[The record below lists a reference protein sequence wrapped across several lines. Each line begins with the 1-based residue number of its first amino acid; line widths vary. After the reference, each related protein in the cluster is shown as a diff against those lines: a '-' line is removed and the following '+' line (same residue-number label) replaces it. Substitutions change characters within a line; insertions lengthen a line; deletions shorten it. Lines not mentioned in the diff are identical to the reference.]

1 MQQDRNNSRRPSSSI
16 QQNSARRQGKS
27 RKAYDWTQDRRPSN
41 QNRRRTQGYQ
51 EQTLDFSGGNVTFE
65 NHSSGYAD
73 NSIQFPQQTARR
85 PNNQNQ
91 SRRQGQQRSQ
101 RPRQNTTAY
110 PTNGSR
116 PRNGQRPQ
124 NVQSARR
131 PQSGGRY
138 RPTEANLRSPARR
151 EGRKKRRLTRAAVRR
166 RRAIRRLTALALLL
180 CVIGVGVYLTV
191 TMLFKINTLEVAVD
205 GEVVQEV
212 GGYSSAEILQARGVH
227 AEENIFSFDP
237 AEKAAALE
245 KQFPLLENIR
255 VERDYPGTVVVR
267 VTEAQPA
274 WAMQTSSGWLTLSGG
289 LKILEKDSAQPAG
302 LPTLYGGE
310 PVSAEPGEQLTFA
323 AEPKADS
330 TPDSAADSSA
340 SGTVE
345 EEADQRLESLN
356 TLLAALDAAG
366 MSADVTR
373 IEFADVDEMAFLYQ
387 DRISVWLGTLNELE
401 YKLKLAKHVLLNE
414 DGKGCAATD
423 TGKLD
428 FTHISMSSTRKF
440 TFAQGEPELPSGYI
454 VPEPVEETPAEE
466 GVTGE
471 TADGTAD
478 APTQIILGKGFEVAA
493 DAEHF
498 AFSIDGKHIAIDGGN
513 NPISGDN
520 YNISRTASDKSL
532 FELTNGAS
540 LKLTHLDIYGNADA
554 HLAEVACIFVRASCK
569 LTLGNGFELYSGN
582 GNESGR
588 QVHRRCGPDPRVL

>member
-212 GGYSSAEILQARGVH
+212 GGYSSAEILQALGVH

-255 VERDYPGTVVVR
+255 VERDYPNTVVVR
-267 VTEAQPA
+267 TNAATAVY
-274 WAMQTSSGWLTLSGG
+274 AMQTSSGWLSLSAG
-289 LKILEKDSAQPAG
+289 LKILDKDSAQPD
-302 LPTLYGGE
+302 LIILCGGE
-310 PVSAEPGEQLTFA
+310 PVSTTPGTQLEFETGPSGPSSGSA
-323 AEPKADS
+323 AS
-330 TPDSAADSSA
+330 DSAASS
-340 SGTVE
+340 
-345 EEADQRLESLN
+345 EAGPPTDKRIESLN
-356 TLLAALDAAG
+356 TLLTALDSSELG
-366 MSADVTR
+366 ADVTR
-373 IEFADVDEMAFLYQ
+373 IEFEDPEQMAFLYQ
-387 DRISVWLGTLNELE
+387 GRISVLLGTLNELD
-401 YKLKLAKHVLLNE
+401 YKLRLAKYVLLNE
-414 DGKGCAATD
+414 DGKGCSPTD
-423 TGKLD
+423 TGMLD
-428 FTHISMSSTRKF
+428 LSHLSASSSRKF
-440 TFAQGEPELPSGYI
+440 RFAQGEPTLPSGWTA
-454 VPEPVEETPAEE
+454 PEEPAAPAEAEAESQPEEVSGTEPDTE
-466 GVTGE
+466 GAE
-471 TADGTAD
+471 AAPAEDPTA
-478 APTQIILGKGFEVAA
+478 AA
-493 DAEHF
+493 AE
-498 AFSIDGKHIAIDGGN
+498 
-513 NPISGDN
+513 
-520 YNISRTASDKSL
+520 
-532 FELTNGAS
+532 
-540 LKLTHLDIYGNADA
+540 
-554 HLAEVACIFVRASCK
+554 
-569 LTLGNGFELYSGN
+569 
-582 GNESGR
+582 
-588 QVHRRCGPDPRVL
+588 QQ

>member
-16 QQNSARRQGKS
+16 QQNSARRQGKP

-131 PQSGGRY
+131 TQSGGRY

-212 GGYSSAEILQARGVH
+212 GGYSSAEILQALGVH

-237 AEKAAALE
+237 TEKAAALE

-255 VERDYPGTVVVR
+255 VERDYPNTVVVR
-267 VTEAQPA
+267 TNAAAAVY
-274 WAMQTSSGWLTLSGG
+274 AMQTSSGWLSLSAG
-289 LKILEKDSAQPAG
+289 LKILDQDSAQPD
-302 LPTLYGGE
+302 LIILCGGE
-310 PVSAEPGEQLTFA
+310 PVSTTPGTQLEFETGPSGASSGGA
-323 AEPKADS
+323 AS
-330 TPDSAADSSA
+330 DSAASS
-340 SGTVE
+340 
-345 EEADQRLESLN
+345 EAGPPTDKRLESLN
-356 TLLAALDAAG
+356 TLLTALDSSELG
-366 MSADVTR
+366 ADVTR
-373 IEFADVDEMAFLYQ
+373 IEFEDPEQMAFLYQ
-387 DRISVWLGTLNELE
+387 GRISVLLGTLNELD
-401 YKLKLAKHVLLNE
+401 YKLRLAKYVLLNE
-414 DGKGCAATD
+414 DGKGCSPTD
-423 TGKLD
+423 TGMLD
-428 FTHISMSSTRKF
+428 LSHLSASSSRKF
-440 TFAQGEPELPSGYI
+440 RFAQGEPTLPSGWTA
-454 VPEPVEETPAEE
+454 PEEPAAPAEAEAESQPEEASGTEPDTE
-466 GVTGE
+466 GAE
-471 TADGTAD
+471 AAPAEDPTA
-478 APTQIILGKGFEVAA
+478 AA
-493 DAEHF
+493 AE
-498 AFSIDGKHIAIDGGN
+498 
-513 NPISGDN
+513 
-520 YNISRTASDKSL
+520 
-532 FELTNGAS
+532 
-540 LKLTHLDIYGNADA
+540 
-554 HLAEVACIFVRASCK
+554 
-569 LTLGNGFELYSGN
+569 
-582 GNESGR
+582 
-588 QVHRRCGPDPRVL
+588 QQ

>member
-16 QQNSARRQGKS
+16 QQNSARRKEKP

-65 NHSSGYAD
+65 NRSSGYAD

-212 GGYSSAEILQARGVH
+212 GGYSSAEILQALGVH

-255 VERDYPGTVVVR
+255 VERDYPNTVVVR
-267 VTEAQPA
+267 TNAATAVY
-274 WAMQTSSGWLTLSGG
+274 AMQTSGGWLSLSAG
-289 LKILEKDSAQPAG
+289 LKILDKDSAQPD
-302 LPTLYGGE
+302 LIILCGGE
-310 PVSAEPGEQLTFA
+310 PVSTTPGTQLEFETGPSGPSSGSA
-323 AEPKADS
+323 AS
-330 TPDSAADSSA
+330 DSAASS
-340 SGTVE
+340 
-345 EEADQRLESLN
+345 EAGPPTDKRLESLN
-356 TLLAALDAAG
+356 TLLTALDSSELG
-366 MSADVTR
+366 ADVTR
-373 IEFADVDEMAFLYQ
+373 IEFEDPEQMAFLYQ
-387 DRISVWLGTLNELE
+387 GRISVLLGTLNELD
-401 YKLKLAKHVLLNE
+401 YKLRLAKYVLLNE
-414 DGKGCAATD
+414 DGKGCSPTD
-423 TGKLD
+423 TGMLD
-428 FTHISMSSTRKF
+428 LSHLSASSSRKF
-440 TFAQGEPELPSGYI
+440 RFAQGEPTLPSGWTA
-454 VPEPVEETPAEE
+454 PEEPAAPAEAEAENQPEEVSGTEPDTE
-466 GVTGE
+466 GAE
-471 TADGTAD
+471 AAPAEDPTA
-478 APTQIILGKGFEVAA
+478 AA
-493 DAEHF
+493 AE
-498 AFSIDGKHIAIDGGN
+498 
-513 NPISGDN
+513 
-520 YNISRTASDKSL
+520 
-532 FELTNGAS
+532 
-540 LKLTHLDIYGNADA
+540 
-554 HLAEVACIFVRASCK
+554 
-569 LTLGNGFELYSGN
+569 
-582 GNESGR
+582 
-588 QVHRRCGPDPRVL
+588 QQ

>member
-1 MQQDRNNSRRPSSSI
+1 MQQDRNNSRRPSNSI
-16 QQNSARRQGKS
+16 QQNSARRQGKP

-212 GGYSSAEILQARGVH
+212 GGYSSAEILQALGVH

-255 VERDYPGTVVVR
+255 VERDYPNTVVVR
-267 VTEAQPA
+267 TNAATAVY
-274 WAMQTSSGWLTLSGG
+274 AMQTSSGWLSLSAG
-289 LKILEKDSAQPAG
+289 LKILDKDSAPPD
-302 LPTLYGGE
+302 LIILCGGE
-310 PVSAEPGEQLTFA
+310 PVSTTPGTQLEFETGPSGASSGSA
-323 AEPKADS
+323 AS
-330 TPDSAADSSA
+330 DSAASS
-340 SGTVE
+340 
-345 EEADQRLESLN
+345 EAGPPTDKRLESLN
-356 TLLAALDAAG
+356 TLLTALDSSELG
-366 MSADVTR
+366 ADVTR
-373 IEFADVDEMAFLYQ
+373 IEFEDPEQMAFLYQ
-387 DRISVWLGTLNELE
+387 GRISVLLGTLNELD
-401 YKLKLAKHVLLNE
+401 YKLRLAKYVLLNE
-414 DGKGCAATD
+414 DGKGCSPTD
-423 TGKLD
+423 TGMLD
-428 FTHISMSSTRKF
+428 LSHLSASSSRKF
-440 TFAQGEPELPSGYI
+440 RFAQGEPTLPSGWTA
-454 VPEPVEETPAEE
+454 PEEPAAPAEAEAESQPEEASGTEPNTE
-466 GVTGE
+466 GAE
-471 TADGTAD
+471 AAPAEDPTA
-478 APTQIILGKGFEVAA
+478 AA
-493 DAEHF
+493 AE
-498 AFSIDGKHIAIDGGN
+498 
-513 NPISGDN
+513 
-520 YNISRTASDKSL
+520 
-532 FELTNGAS
+532 
-540 LKLTHLDIYGNADA
+540 
-554 HLAEVACIFVRASCK
+554 
-569 LTLGNGFELYSGN
+569 
-582 GNESGR
+582 
-588 QVHRRCGPDPRVL
+588 QQ

>member
-1 MQQDRNNSRRPSSSI
+1 MQQDRNKSRRPSSSI
-16 QQNSARRQGKS
+16 QQNSSRRQGKP

-85 PNNQNQ
+85 PDNQNQ

-212 GGYSSAEILQARGVH
+212 GGYSSAEILQALGVH

-255 VERDYPGTVVVR
+255 VERDYPNTVVVR
-267 VTEAQPA
+267 TNAAAAVY
-274 WAMQTSSGWLTLSGG
+274 AMQTSGGWLSLSAG
-289 LKILEKDSAQPAG
+289 LKILDKDSAQPD
-302 LPTLYGGE
+302 LIILCGGE
-310 PVSAEPGEQLTFA
+310 PVSTTPGTQLEFETGPSGPSSGSA
-323 AEPKADS
+323 AS
-330 TPDSAADSSA
+330 DSAASS
-340 SGTVE
+340 
-345 EEADQRLESLN
+345 EAGPPTDKRLESLN
-356 TLLAALDAAG
+356 TLLTALDSSELG
-366 MSADVTR
+366 ADVTR
-373 IEFADVDEMAFLYQ
+373 IEFEDPEQMAFLYQ
-387 DRISVWLGTLNELE
+387 GRISVLLGTLNELD
-401 YKLKLAKHVLLNE
+401 YKLRLAKYVLLNE
-414 DGKGCAATD
+414 DGKGCSPTD
-423 TGKLD
+423 TGMLD
-428 FTHISMSSTRKF
+428 LSHLSASSSRKF
-440 TFAQGEPELPSGYI
+440 RFAQGEPTLPSGWTA
-454 VPEPVEETPAEE
+454 PEEPAAPAEAE
-466 GVTGE
+466 TGSQPE
-471 TADGTAD
+471 
-478 APTQIILGKGFEVAA
+478 E
-493 DAEHF
+493 
-498 AFSIDGKHIAIDGGN
+498 
-513 NPISGDN
+513 
-520 YNISRTASDKSL
+520 ASDT
-532 FELTNGAS
+532 EPDTEGAE
-540 LKLTHLDIYGNADA
+540 AA
-554 HLAEVACIFVRASCK
+554 PAE
-569 LTLGNGFELYSGN
+569 
-582 GNESGR
+582 
-588 QVHRRCGPDPRVL
+588 DPTAAAAEQQ

>member
-1 MQQDRNNSRRPSSSI
+1 MQQDRNKSRRPSSSI
-16 QQNSARRQGKS
+16 QQNSAQRKGKP

-124 NVQSARR
+124 NAQSARR

-151 EGRKKRRLTRAAVRR
+151 ESRKKRRLTRAAVRR

-212 GGYSSAEILQARGVH
+212 GGYSSAEILQALGVH

-255 VERDYPGTVVVR
+255 VERDYPNTVVVR
-267 VTEAQPA
+267 TNAATAVY
-274 WAMQTSSGWLTLSGG
+274 AMQTSGGWLSLSAG
-289 LKILEKDSAQPAG
+289 LKILDKDSAQPD
-302 LPTLYGGE
+302 LIILCGGE
-310 PVSAEPGEQLTFA
+310 PVSTTPGTQLEFETGPSGPSSGSA
-323 AEPKADS
+323 AS
-330 TPDSAADSSA
+330 DSAASS
-340 SGTVE
+340 
-345 EEADQRLESLN
+345 EAGPPTDKRLESLN
-356 TLLAALDAAG
+356 TLLTALDSSELG
-366 MSADVTR
+366 ADVTR
-373 IEFADVDEMAFLYQ
+373 IEFEDPEQMAFLYQ
-387 DRISVWLGTLNELE
+387 GRISVLLGTLNELD
-401 YKLKLAKHVLLNE
+401 YKLRLAKYVLINE
-414 DGKGCAATD
+414 DGKGCSPTD
-423 TGKLD
+423 TGMLD
-428 FTHISMSSTRKF
+428 LSHLSASSSRKF
-440 TFAQGEPELPSGYI
+440 RFAQGEPTLPSGWTA
-454 VPEPVEETPAEE
+454 PEEPAAPAEAEAESQLEEASGTEPDTE
-466 GVTGE
+466 GAE
-471 TADGTAD
+471 AAPAEDPTA
-478 APTQIILGKGFEVAA
+478 AA
-493 DAEHF
+493 AE
-498 AFSIDGKHIAIDGGN
+498 
-513 NPISGDN
+513 
-520 YNISRTASDKSL
+520 
-532 FELTNGAS
+532 
-540 LKLTHLDIYGNADA
+540 
-554 HLAEVACIFVRASCK
+554 
-569 LTLGNGFELYSGN
+569 
-582 GNESGR
+582 
-588 QVHRRCGPDPRVL
+588 QQ

>member
-1 MQQDRNNSRRPSSSI
+1 MQQDRNNSRRTG
-16 QQNSARRQGKS
+16 QQNSARRQGKP

-85 PNNQNQ
+85 SNNQ

-212 GGYSSAEILQARGVH
+212 GGYSSAEILQALGVH

-255 VERDYPGTVVVR
+255 VERDYPNTVVVR
-267 VTEAQPA
+267 TNAATAVY
-274 WAMQTSSGWLTLSGG
+274 AMQTSSGWLSLSAG
-289 LKILEKDSAQPAG
+289 LKILDKDSAQPD
-302 LPTLYGGE
+302 LIILCGGE
-310 PVSAEPGEQLTFA
+310 PVSTTPGTQLEFETEPSGPSSGSA
-323 AEPKADS
+323 ASDS
-330 TPDSAADSSA
+330 TASS
-340 SGTVE
+340 
-345 EEADQRLESLN
+345 EAGPPTDKRIESLN
-356 TLLAALDAAG
+356 TLLTALDSSELG
-366 MSADVTR
+366 ADVTR
-373 IEFADVDEMAFLYQ
+373 IEFEDPEQMAFLYQ
-387 DRISVWLGTLNELE
+387 GRISVLLGTLNELD
-401 YKLKLAKHVLLNE
+401 YKLRLAKYVLLNE
-414 DGKGCAATD
+414 DGKGCSPTD
-423 TGKLD
+423 TGMLD
-428 FTHISMSSTRKF
+428 LSHLSASSSRKF
-440 TFAQGEPELPSGYI
+440 RFAQGEPTLPSGWTA
-454 VPEPVEETPAEE
+454 PEEPAAPAEAEAESQPEEVSGTEPDTE
-466 GVTGE
+466 GAE
-471 TADGTAD
+471 AAPAEDPTA
-478 APTQIILGKGFEVAA
+478 AA
-493 DAEHF
+493 AE
-498 AFSIDGKHIAIDGGN
+498 
-513 NPISGDN
+513 
-520 YNISRTASDKSL
+520 
-532 FELTNGAS
+532 
-540 LKLTHLDIYGNADA
+540 
-554 HLAEVACIFVRASCK
+554 
-569 LTLGNGFELYSGN
+569 
-582 GNESGR
+582 
-588 QVHRRCGPDPRVL
+588 QQ

>member
-1 MQQDRNNSRRPSSSI
+1 MQQDRNKSRRPSSSI
-16 QQNSARRQGKS
+16 RQNSARRQGKP

-41 QNRRRTQGYQ
+41 QDRRRTQGYQ

-212 GGYSSAEILQARGVH
+212 GGYSSAEILQALGVH

-255 VERDYPGTVVVR
+255 VERDYPNTVVVR
-267 VTEAQPA
+267 TNAATAVY
-274 WAMQTSSGWLTLSGG
+274 AMQTSGGWLSLSAG
-289 LKILEKDSAQPAG
+289 LKILDQDSAQPD
-302 LPTLYGGE
+302 LIILCGGE
-310 PVSAEPGEQLTFA
+310 PVSTTPGTQLEFETGPSGPSSGSA
-323 AEPKADS
+323 AS
-330 TPDSAADSSA
+330 DSAASS
-340 SGTVE
+340 
-345 EEADQRLESLN
+345 EAGPPTDKRLESLN
-356 TLLAALDAAG
+356 TLLTALDSSELG
-366 MSADVTR
+366 ADVTR
-373 IEFADVDEMAFLYQ
+373 IEFEDPEQMAFLYQ
-387 DRISVWLGTLNELE
+387 GRISVLLGTLNELD
-401 YKLKLAKHVLLNE
+401 YKLRLAKYVLLNE
-414 DGKGCAATD
+414 DGKGCSPTD
-423 TGKLD
+423 TGMLD
-428 FTHISMSSTRKF
+428 LSHLSASSSRKF
-440 TFAQGEPELPSGYI
+440 RFAQGEPTLPSGWTA
-454 VPEPVEETPAEE
+454 PEEPAAPAEAEAENQPEEAPGTEPDTE
-466 GVTGE
+466 GAE
-471 TADGTAD
+471 AAPAEDPTA
-478 APTQIILGKGFEVAA
+478 AA
-493 DAEHF
+493 AE
-498 AFSIDGKHIAIDGGN
+498 
-513 NPISGDN
+513 
-520 YNISRTASDKSL
+520 
-532 FELTNGAS
+532 
-540 LKLTHLDIYGNADA
+540 
-554 HLAEVACIFVRASCK
+554 
-569 LTLGNGFELYSGN
+569 
-582 GNESGR
+582 
-588 QVHRRCGPDPRVL
+588 QQ

>member
-1 MQQDRNNSRRPSSSI
+1 MQQDRNKSRRPSSSI
-16 QQNSARRQGKS
+16 QQNSTRRQGKP

-85 PNNQNQ
+85 PNNQSQ

-212 GGYSSAEILQARGVH
+212 GGYSSAEILQALGVH

-255 VERDYPGTVVVR
+255 VERDYPNTVVVR
-267 VTEAQPA
+267 TNAATAVY
-274 WAMQTSSGWLTLSGG
+274 AMQTSGGWLSLSAG
-289 LKILEKDSAQPAG
+289 LKILDQDSAQPD
-302 LPTLYGGE
+302 LIILCGGE
-310 PVSAEPGEQLTFA
+310 PVSTTPGTQLEFETGPSGTSSGSA
-323 AEPKADS
+323 AS
-330 TPDSAADSSA
+330 DSAA
-340 SGTVE
+340 SG
-345 EEADQRLESLN
+345 EAGPPTDKRLESLN
-356 TLLAALDAAG
+356 TLLTALDSSELG
-366 MSADVTR
+366 ADVTR
-373 IEFADVDEMAFLYQ
+373 IEFEDPEQMAFLYQ
-387 DRISVWLGTLNELE
+387 GRISVLLGTLNELD
-401 YKLKLAKHVLLNE
+401 YKLRLAKYVLLNE
-414 DGKGCAATD
+414 DGKGCSPTD
-423 TGKLD
+423 TGMLD
-428 FTHISMSSTRKF
+428 LSHLSASSSRKF
-440 TFAQGEPELPSGYI
+440 RFAQGEPTLPSGWTA
-454 VPEPVEETPAEE
+454 PEEPAAPAEAEAESQPEEAPGTELDTE
-466 GVTGE
+466 GAE
-471 TADGTAD
+471 AAPAEDPTA
-478 APTQIILGKGFEVAA
+478 AA
-493 DAEHF
+493 AE
-498 AFSIDGKHIAIDGGN
+498 
-513 NPISGDN
+513 
-520 YNISRTASDKSL
+520 
-532 FELTNGAS
+532 
-540 LKLTHLDIYGNADA
+540 
-554 HLAEVACIFVRASCK
+554 
-569 LTLGNGFELYSGN
+569 
-582 GNESGR
+582 
-588 QVHRRCGPDPRVL
+588 QQ

>member
-1 MQQDRNNSRRPSSSI
+1 MQQDRNKSRRPSSSI
-16 QQNSARRQGKS
+16 QQNSARRQGKP

-124 NVQSARR
+124 
-131 PQSGGRY
+131 SGGRY

-212 GGYSSAEILQARGVH
+212 GGYSSAEILQALGVH

-255 VERDYPGTVVVR
+255 VERDYPNTVVVR
-267 VTEAQPA
+267 TNAATAVY
-274 WAMQTSSGWLTLSGG
+274 AMQTSGGWLSLSAG
-289 LKILEKDSAQPAG
+289 LKILDKDSAQPD
-302 LPTLYGGE
+302 LIILCGGE
-310 PVSAEPGEQLTFA
+310 PVSTTPGTQLEFETGPSGASSGSA
-323 AEPKADS
+323 AS
-330 TPDSAADSSA
+330 DSAASS
-340 SGTVE
+340 
-345 EEADQRLESLN
+345 EAGPPTDKRLESLN
-356 TLLAALDAAG
+356 TLLTALDSSELG
-366 MSADVTR
+366 ADVTR
-373 IEFADVDEMAFLYQ
+373 IEFEDPEQMAFLYQ
-387 DRISVWLGTLNELE
+387 GRISVLLGTLNELD
-401 YKLKLAKHVLLNE
+401 YKLRLAKYVLLNE
-414 DGKGCAATD
+414 DGKGCSPTD
-423 TGKLD
+423 TGMLD
-428 FTHISMSSTRKF
+428 LSHLSASSSRKF
-440 TFAQGEPELPSGYI
+440 RFAQGEPTLPSGWTA
-454 VPEPVEETPAEE
+454 PEEPAAPAEAEAENQPEEVSGTEPDTE
-466 GVTGE
+466 GAE
-471 TADGTAD
+471 AAPAEDPTA
-478 APTQIILGKGFEVAA
+478 AA
-493 DAEHF
+493 AE
-498 AFSIDGKHIAIDGGN
+498 
-513 NPISGDN
+513 
-520 YNISRTASDKSL
+520 
-532 FELTNGAS
+532 
-540 LKLTHLDIYGNADA
+540 
-554 HLAEVACIFVRASCK
+554 
-569 LTLGNGFELYSGN
+569 
-582 GNESGR
+582 
-588 QVHRRCGPDPRVL
+588 QQ

>member
-1 MQQDRNNSRRPSSSI
+1 MPQNDRNSRNRKRRRAYDQARDDRRGGQSNQHRSSAGAGSDLGYSGYAGYSSGGHPITNPNYDPDAPRPSRYTEHTVNYGSYPDNSITFPTGGRSS
-16 QQNSARRQGKS
+16 QSGAQRPRSGQNGQ
-27 RKAYDWTQDRRPSN
+27 
-41 QNRRRTQGYQ
+41 RRT
-51 EQTLDFSGGNVTFE
+51 SGGNQR
-65 NHSSGYAD
+65 N
-73 NSIQFPQQTARR
+73 RR
-85 PNNQNQ
+85 PASGQN
-91 SRRQGQQRSQ
+91 RNAQRH
-101 RPRQNTTAY
+101 
-110 PTNGSR
+110 
-116 PRNGQRPQ
+116 NGQRMRPVQGQ
-124 NVQSARR
+124 NARR
-131 PQSGGRY
+131 DPV
-138 RPTEANLRSPARR
+138 RR
-151 EGRKKRRLTRAAVRR
+151 EGRKKRKLTRAAIRR
-166 RRAIRRLTALALLL
+166 RRLMRRLTALVMLL
-180 CVIGVGVYLTV
+180 CVIGAGVYLTV
-191 TMLFKINTLEVAVD
+191 TMLFKISSIQVQTAD
-205 GEVVQEV
+205 GVVQEA
-212 GGYSSAEILQARGVH
+212 GGYTSDQILQALDVH
-227 AEENIFSFDP
+227 LEENIFSFDP
-237 AEKAAALE
+237 GSKAAALE
-245 KQFPLLENIR
+245 KMFPMLEDIR

-267 VTEAQPA
+267 VTEARPA

-340 SGTVE
+340 SSTVE

-454 VPEPVEETPAEE
+454 LPEPVEETPAEE

-471 TADGTAD
+471 TAEGTATDGTAPAEGEAATD
-478 APTQIILGKGFEVAA
+478 AAAETPTDTAA
-493 DAEHF
+493 APAAGDA
-498 AFSIDGKHIAIDGGN
+498 N
-513 NPISGDN
+513 QPQ
-520 YNISRTASDKSL
+520 T
-532 FELTNGAS
+532 T
-540 LKLTHLDIYGNADA
+540 
-554 HLAEVACIFVRASCK
+554 
-569 LTLGNGFELYSGN
+569 
-582 GNESGR
+582 
-588 QVHRRCGPDPRVL
+588 Q

>member
-1 MQQDRNNSRRPSSSI
+1 MQQDRNNSR
-16 QQNSARRQGKS
+16 QNSARRQGKP

-212 GGYSSAEILQARGVH
+212 GGYSSAEILQALGVH

-255 VERDYPGTVVVR
+255 VERDYPNTVVVR
-267 VTEAQPA
+267 TNAATAVY
-274 WAMQTSSGWLTLSGG
+274 AMQTSSGWLSLSAG
-289 LKILEKDSAQPAG
+289 LKILDKDSAQPD
-302 LPTLYGGE
+302 LIILCGGE
-310 PVSAEPGEQLTFA
+310 PVSTTPGTQLEFETGPSGPSSGSA
-323 AEPKADS
+323 AS
-330 TPDSAADSSA
+330 DSAASS
-340 SGTVE
+340 
-345 EEADQRLESLN
+345 EAGPPTDKRLESLN
-356 TLLAALDAAG
+356 TLLTALDSSELG
-366 MSADVTR
+366 ADVTR
-373 IEFADVDEMAFLYQ
+373 IEFEDPEQMAFLYQ
-387 DRISVWLGTLNELE
+387 GRISVLLGTLNELD
-401 YKLKLAKHVLLNE
+401 YKLRLAKYVLLNE
-414 DGKGCAATD
+414 DGKGCSPTD
-423 TGKLD
+423 TGMLD
-428 FTHISMSSTRKF
+428 LSHLSASSSRKF
-440 TFAQGEPELPSGYI
+440 RFAQGEPTLPSGWTA
-454 VPEPVEETPAEE
+454 PEEPAAPAEAEAESQPEEVSGTEPDTE
-466 GVTGE
+466 GAE
-471 TADGTAD
+471 AAPAEDPTA
-478 APTQIILGKGFEVAA
+478 AA
-493 DAEHF
+493 AE
-498 AFSIDGKHIAIDGGN
+498 
-513 NPISGDN
+513 
-520 YNISRTASDKSL
+520 
-532 FELTNGAS
+532 
-540 LKLTHLDIYGNADA
+540 
-554 HLAEVACIFVRASCK
+554 
-569 LTLGNGFELYSGN
+569 
-582 GNESGR
+582 
-588 QVHRRCGPDPRVL
+588 QQ

>member
-1 MQQDRNNSRRPSSSI
+1 MQQDRNKSRRPSSSI
-16 QQNSARRQGKS
+16 QQNSARQQGQP

-191 TMLFKINTLEVAVD
+191 TMLFKINTLQVAVD

-212 GGYSSAEILQARGVH
+212 GGYSSAEILQALGVH

-255 VERDYPGTVVVR
+255 VERDYPNTVVVR
-267 VTEAQPA
+267 TNAATAVY
-274 WAMQTSSGWLTLSGG
+274 AMQTSSGWPEPFCGAEG
-289 LKILEKDSAQPAG
+289 YWMQDSAQPDPYHPLRRRAGIHDAGYTAGISETGAVRRVFGGAASDSAASSEAG
-302 LPTLYGGE
+302 LPTD
-310 PVSAEPGEQLTFA
+310 
-323 AEPKADS
+323 K
-330 TPDSAADSSA
+330 
-340 SGTVE
+340 
-345 EEADQRLESLN
+345 RLESLN
-356 TLLAALDAAG
+356 TLLTALDSSELG
-366 MSADVTR
+366 ADVTR
-373 IEFADVDEMAFLYQ
+373 IEFEDPEQMAFLYQ
-387 DRISVWLGTLNELE
+387 GRISVLLGTLNELD
-401 YKLKLAKHVLLNE
+401 YKLRLAKYVLLNE
-414 DGKGCAATD
+414 DGKGCSPTD
-423 TGKLD
+423 TGMLD
-428 FTHISMSSTRKF
+428 LSHLSASSSRKF
-440 TFAQGEPELPSGYI
+440 RFAQGEPTLPSGWTA
-454 VPEPVEETPAEE
+454 PEEPAAPAEAEAESQPEEASGTEPDTE
-466 GVTGE
+466 GAE
-471 TADGTAD
+471 AAPAEDPTA
-478 APTQIILGKGFEVAA
+478 AA
-493 DAEHF
+493 AE
-498 AFSIDGKHIAIDGGN
+498 
-513 NPISGDN
+513 
-520 YNISRTASDKSL
+520 
-532 FELTNGAS
+532 
-540 LKLTHLDIYGNADA
+540 
-554 HLAEVACIFVRASCK
+554 
-569 LTLGNGFELYSGN
+569 
-582 GNESGR
+582 
-588 QVHRRCGPDPRVL
+588 QQ

>member
-1 MQQDRNNSRRPSSSI
+1 MQQDRNKSRRPSSSI
-16 QQNSARRQGKS
+16 QQNSAQRKGKP

-41 QNRRRTQGYQ
+41 QDRRRTQGYQ

-212 GGYSSAEILQARGVH
+212 GGYSSAEILQALGVH

-255 VERDYPGTVVVR
+255 VERDYPNTVVVR
-267 VTEAQPA
+267 TNAATAVY
-274 WAMQTSSGWLTLSGG
+274 AMQTSSGWLSLSAG
-289 LKILEKDSAQPAG
+289 LKILDQDSAQPD
-302 LPTLYGGE
+302 LIILCGGE
-310 PVSAEPGEQLTFA
+310 PVSATPGTQLEFETGPSGPSSGSA
-323 AEPKADS
+323 AS
-330 TPDSAADSSA
+330 DSAASS
-340 SGTVE
+340 
-345 EEADQRLESLN
+345 EAGPPTDKRLESLN
-356 TLLAALDAAG
+356 TLLTALDSSELG
-366 MSADVTR
+366 ADVTR
-373 IEFADVDEMAFLYQ
+373 IEFEDPEQMAFLYQ
-387 DRISVWLGTLNELE
+387 GRISVLLGTLNELD
-401 YKLKLAKHVLLNE
+401 YKLRLAKYVLLNE
-414 DGKGCAATD
+414 GGKGCSPTD
-423 TGKLD
+423 TGMLD
-428 FTHISMSSTRKF
+428 LSHLSASSSRKF
-440 TFAQGEPELPSGYI
+440 RFAQGEPTLPSGWTA
-454 VPEPVEETPAEE
+454 PEEPAAPAEAEAESQPEEASGTEPDTE
-466 GVTGE
+466 GAE
-471 TADGTAD
+471 AAPAEDPTA
-478 APTQIILGKGFEVAA
+478 AA
-493 DAEHF
+493 AE
-498 AFSIDGKHIAIDGGN
+498 
-513 NPISGDN
+513 
-520 YNISRTASDKSL
+520 
-532 FELTNGAS
+532 
-540 LKLTHLDIYGNADA
+540 
-554 HLAEVACIFVRASCK
+554 
-569 LTLGNGFELYSGN
+569 
-582 GNESGR
+582 
-588 QVHRRCGPDPRVL
+588 QQ

>member
-1 MQQDRNNSRRPSSSI
+1 MQQDRNKSRRPSSSI

-124 NVQSARR
+124 S
-131 PQSGGRY
+131 SGRY

-212 GGYSSAEILQARGVH
+212 GGYSSAEILQALGVH

-255 VERDYPGTVVVR
+255 VERDYPNTVVVR
-267 VTEAQPA
+267 TNAATAVY
-274 WAMQTSSGWLTLSGG
+274 AMQTSGGWLSLSAG
-289 LKILEKDSAQPAG
+289 LKILDQDSAQPD
-302 LPTLYGGE
+302 LIILCGGE
-310 PVSAEPGEQLTFA
+310 PVSTTPGTQLEFETGPSGPSSGSA
-323 AEPKADS
+323 AS
-330 TPDSAADSSA
+330 DSAASS
-340 SGTVE
+340 
-345 EEADQRLESLN
+345 EAGPPTDKRLESLN
-356 TLLAALDAAG
+356 TLLTALDSSELG
-366 MSADVTR
+366 ADVTR
-373 IEFADVDEMAFLYQ
+373 IEFEDPEQMAFLYQ
-387 DRISVWLGTLNELE
+387 GRISVLLGTLNELD
-401 YKLKLAKHVLLNE
+401 YKLRLAKYVLLNE
-414 DGKGCAATD
+414 DGKGCSPTD
-423 TGKLD
+423 TGMLD
-428 FTHISMSSTRKF
+428 LSHLSASSSRKF
-440 TFAQGEPELPSGYI
+440 RFAQGEPTLPSGWTT
-454 VPEPVEETPAEE
+454 PEEPAAPAEAEAENQPEEAPGTEADTE
-466 GVTGE
+466 GAE
-471 TADGTAD
+471 AAPAEDPTA
-478 APTQIILGKGFEVAA
+478 AA
-493 DAEHF
+493 AE
-498 AFSIDGKHIAIDGGN
+498 
-513 NPISGDN
+513 
-520 YNISRTASDKSL
+520 
-532 FELTNGAS
+532 
-540 LKLTHLDIYGNADA
+540 
-554 HLAEVACIFVRASCK
+554 
-569 LTLGNGFELYSGN
+569 
-582 GNESGR
+582 
-588 QVHRRCGPDPRVL
+588 QQ

>member
-1 MQQDRNNSRRPSSSI
+1 MQQDRNKSRRPSSSI
-16 QQNSARRQGKS
+16 RQNSARRKEKP

-41 QNRRRTQGYQ
+41 QDRRRTQGYQ

-212 GGYSSAEILQARGVH
+212 GGYSSAEILQALGVH
-227 AEENIFSFDP
+227 AEENIFSFDS

-255 VERDYPGTVVVR
+255 VERDYPNTVVVR
-267 VTEAQPA
+267 TNAAAAVY
-274 WAMQTSSGWLTLSGG
+274 AMQTSGGWLSLSAG
-289 LKILEKDSAQPAG
+289 LKILDQDSAQPD
-302 LPTLYGGE
+302 LIILCGGE
-310 PVSAEPGEQLTFA
+310 PVSTTPGTQLEFETGPSGPSSGSA
-323 AEPKADS
+323 AS
-330 TPDSAADSSA
+330 DSAASS
-340 SGTVE
+340 
-345 EEADQRLESLN
+345 EAGPPTDKRLESLN
-356 TLLAALDAAG
+356 TLLTALDSSELG
-366 MSADVTR
+366 ADVTR
-373 IEFADVDEMAFLYQ
+373 IEFEDPEQMAFLYQ
-387 DRISVWLGTLNELE
+387 GRISVLLGTLNELD
-401 YKLKLAKHVLLNE
+401 YKLRLAKYVLLNE
-414 DGKGCAATD
+414 DGKGCSPTD
-423 TGKLD
+423 TGMLD
-428 FTHISMSSTRKF
+428 LSHLSASSSRKF
-440 TFAQGEPELPSGYI
+440 RFAQGEPTLPSGWTA
-454 VPEPVEETPAEE
+454 PEEPAAPAEAEAESQPEEASGTEPDTE
-466 GVTGE
+466 GAE
-471 TADGTAD
+471 AAPAEDLTA
-478 APTQIILGKGFEVAA
+478 AA
-493 DAEHF
+493 AE
-498 AFSIDGKHIAIDGGN
+498 
-513 NPISGDN
+513 
-520 YNISRTASDKSL
+520 
-532 FELTNGAS
+532 
-540 LKLTHLDIYGNADA
+540 
-554 HLAEVACIFVRASCK
+554 
-569 LTLGNGFELYSGN
+569 
-582 GNESGR
+582 
-588 QVHRRCGPDPRVL
+588 QQ

>member
-1 MQQDRNNSRRPSSSI
+1 MQQDRNKSRRPSSSI
-16 QQNSARRQGKS
+16 QQNSARRQGKP

-124 NVQSARR
+124 S
-131 PQSGGRY
+131 SGRY

-212 GGYSSAEILQARGVH
+212 GGYSSAEILQALGVH

-245 KQFPLLENIR
+245 KQFPLLENIQ
-255 VERDYPGTVVVR
+255 VERDYPNTVVVR
-267 VTEAQPA
+267 TNAATAVY
-274 WAMQTSSGWLTLSGG
+274 AMQTSGGWLSLSAG
-289 LKILEKDSAQPAG
+289 LKILDQDSAQPD
-302 LPTLYGGE
+302 LIILCGGE
-310 PVSAEPGEQLTFA
+310 PVSTTPGTQLEFETGPSGPSSGSA
-323 AEPKADS
+323 VSDS
-330 TPDSAADSSA
+330 TASS
-340 SGTVE
+340 
-345 EEADQRLESLN
+345 EAGPPTDKRLESLN
-356 TLLAALDAAG
+356 TLLTALDSSELG
-366 MSADVTR
+366 ADVTR
-373 IEFADVDEMAFLYQ
+373 IEFEDPEQMAFLYQ
-387 DRISVWLGTLNELE
+387 GRISVLLGTLNELD
-401 YKLKLAKHVLLNE
+401 YKLRLAKYVLLNE
-414 DGKGCAATD
+414 DGKGCSPTD
-423 TGKLD
+423 TGMLD
-428 FTHISMSSTRKF
+428 LSHLSASSSRKF
-440 TFAQGEPELPSGYI
+440 RFAQGEPTLPSGWTA
-454 VPEPVEETPAEE
+454 PEEPAAPAEAAAESQPEEASGTEPDTE
-466 GVTGE
+466 GAE
-471 TADGTAD
+471 AAPAEDPTA
-478 APTQIILGKGFEVAA
+478 AA
-493 DAEHF
+493 AE
-498 AFSIDGKHIAIDGGN
+498 
-513 NPISGDN
+513 
-520 YNISRTASDKSL
+520 
-532 FELTNGAS
+532 
-540 LKLTHLDIYGNADA
+540 
-554 HLAEVACIFVRASCK
+554 
-569 LTLGNGFELYSGN
+569 
-582 GNESGR
+582 
-588 QVHRRCGPDPRVL
+588 QQ

>member
-1 MQQDRNNSRRPSSSI
+1 MQQDRNKSRRPSSSI
-16 QQNSARRQGKS
+16 QQNSAQRKGKP
-27 RKAYDWTQDRRPSN
+27 RKAYDWTQDRHPSN

-191 TMLFKINTLEVAVD
+191 TMLFKINTLQVAVD

-212 GGYSSAEILQARGVH
+212 GGYSSAEILQALGVH

-255 VERDYPGTVVVR
+255 VERDYPNTVVVR
-267 VTEAQPA
+267 TNAATAVY
-274 WAMQTSSGWLTLSGG
+274 AMQTSGGWLSLSAG
-289 LKILEKDSAQPAG
+289 LKILDKDSAQPD
-302 LPTLYGGE
+302 LIILCGGE
-310 PVSAEPGEQLTFA
+310 PVSTTPGTQLEFETGPSGPSSGSA
-323 AEPKADS
+323 AS
-330 TPDSAADSSA
+330 DSAASS
-340 SGTVE
+340 
-345 EEADQRLESLN
+345 EAGPPTDKRLESLN
-356 TLLAALDAAG
+356 TLLTALDSSELG
-366 MSADVTR
+366 ADVTR
-373 IEFADVDEMAFLYQ
+373 IEFEDPEQMAFLYQ
-387 DRISVWLGTLNELE
+387 GRISVLLGTLNELD
-401 YKLKLAKHVLLNE
+401 YKLRLAKYVLLNE
-414 DGKGCAATD
+414 DGKGCSPTD
-423 TGKLD
+423 TGMLD
-428 FTHISMSSTRKF
+428 LSHLSASSSRKF
-440 TFAQGEPELPSGYI
+440 RFAQGEPTLPSGWTA
-454 VPEPVEETPAEE
+454 PEEPAAPAEAEAESQPEEASGTEPDTE
-466 GVTGE
+466 GAE
-471 TADGTAD
+471 TAPAEDPTA
-478 APTQIILGKGFEVAA
+478 AA
-493 DAEHF
+493 AE
-498 AFSIDGKHIAIDGGN
+498 
-513 NPISGDN
+513 
-520 YNISRTASDKSL
+520 
-532 FELTNGAS
+532 
-540 LKLTHLDIYGNADA
+540 
-554 HLAEVACIFVRASCK
+554 
-569 LTLGNGFELYSGN
+569 
-582 GNESGR
+582 
-588 QVHRRCGPDPRVL
+588 QQ

>member
-212 GGYSSAEILQARGVH
+212 GGYSSAEILQALGVH

-255 VERDYPGTVVVR
+255 VERDYPNTVVVR
-267 VTEAQPA
+267 TNAATAVY
-274 WAMQTSSGWLTLSGG
+274 AMQTSGGWLSLSAG
-289 LKILEKDSAQPAG
+289 LKILDKDSAQPD
-302 LPTLYGGE
+302 LIILCGGE
-310 PVSAEPGEQLTFA
+310 PVSTTPGTQLEFETGPSGPSSGSA
-323 AEPKADS
+323 AS
-330 TPDSAADSSA
+330 DSAASS
-340 SGTVE
+340 
-345 EEADQRLESLN
+345 EAGPPTDKRLESLN
-356 TLLAALDAAG
+356 TLLTALDSSELG
-366 MSADVTR
+366 ADVTR
-373 IEFADVDEMAFLYQ
+373 IEFEDPEQMAFLYQ
-387 DRISVWLGTLNELE
+387 GRISVLLGTLNELD
-401 YKLKLAKHVLLNE
+401 YKLRLAKYVLLNE
-414 DGKGCAATD
+414 DGKGCSPTD
-423 TGKLD
+423 TGMLD
-428 FTHISMSSTRKF
+428 LSHLSASSSRKF
-440 TFAQGEPELPSGYI
+440 RFAQGEPTLPSGWTA
-454 VPEPVEETPAEE
+454 PEEPAAPAEAEAENQPEEAPGTEPDTE
-466 GVTGE
+466 GAE
-471 TADGTAD
+471 AAPAEDPTA
-478 APTQIILGKGFEVAA
+478 AA
-493 DAEHF
+493 AE
-498 AFSIDGKHIAIDGGN
+498 
-513 NPISGDN
+513 
-520 YNISRTASDKSL
+520 
-532 FELTNGAS
+532 
-540 LKLTHLDIYGNADA
+540 
-554 HLAEVACIFVRASCK
+554 
-569 LTLGNGFELYSGN
+569 
-582 GNESGR
+582 
-588 QVHRRCGPDPRVL
+588 QQ

>member
-1 MQQDRNNSRRPSSSI
+1 MQQDRNKSRRPSSSI
-16 QQNSARRQGKS
+16 QQNSAQRQGKS

-41 QNRRRTQGYQ
+41 QDRRRTQGYQ

-65 NHSSGYAD
+65 NYSSGYAD

-85 PNNQNQ
+85 PNNQSQ

-212 GGYSSAEILQARGVH
+212 GGYSSDEILQALGVH

-255 VERDYPGTVVVR
+255 VERDYPNTVVVR
-267 VTEAQPA
+267 TNAAAAVY
-274 WAMQTSSGWLTLSGG
+274 AMQTSGGWLSLSAG
-289 LKILEKDSAQPAG
+289 LKILDQDSAQPD
-302 LPTLYGGE
+302 LIILCGGE
-310 PVSAEPGEQLTFA
+310 PVSTTPGTQLEFETGPSGPSSGSA
-323 AEPKADS
+323 AS
-330 TPDSAADSSA
+330 DSAASS
-340 SGTVE
+340 
-345 EEADQRLESLN
+345 EAGPPTDKRLESLN
-356 TLLAALDAAG
+356 TLLTALDSSELG
-366 MSADVTR
+366 ADVTR
-373 IEFADVDEMAFLYQ
+373 IEFEDPEQMAFLYQ
-387 DRISVWLGTLNELE
+387 GRISVLLGTLNELD
-401 YKLKLAKHVLLNE
+401 YKLRLAKYVLLNE
-414 DGKGCAATD
+414 DGKGCSPTD
-423 TGKLD
+423 TGMLD
-428 FTHISMSSTRKF
+428 LSHLSASSSRKF
-440 TFAQGEPELPSGYI
+440 RFAQGEPTLPSGWTA
-454 VPEPVEETPAEE
+454 PEEPAAPAEAEAESQPEEASGTEPDTE
-466 GVTGE
+466 GAE
-471 TADGTAD
+471 AAPAEDPTA
-478 APTQIILGKGFEVAA
+478 AA
-493 DAEHF
+493 AE
-498 AFSIDGKHIAIDGGN
+498 
-513 NPISGDN
+513 
-520 YNISRTASDKSL
+520 
-532 FELTNGAS
+532 
-540 LKLTHLDIYGNADA
+540 
-554 HLAEVACIFVRASCK
+554 
-569 LTLGNGFELYSGN
+569 
-582 GNESGR
+582 
-588 QVHRRCGPDPRVL
+588 QQ

>member
-1 MQQDRNNSRRPSSSI
+1 MQQDRNKSRRPSSSI
-16 QQNSARRQGKS
+16 RQNSARRQGKP

-41 QNRRRTQGYQ
+41 QDRRRTQGYQ

-212 GGYSSAEILQARGVH
+212 GGYSSAEILQALGVH

-255 VERDYPGTVVVR
+255 VERDYPNTVVVR
-267 VTEAQPA
+267 TNAATAVY
-274 WAMQTSSGWLTLSGG
+274 AMQTSGGWLSLSAG
-289 LKILEKDSAQPAG
+289 LKILDKDSAQPD
-302 LPTLYGGE
+302 LIILCGGE
-310 PVSAEPGEQLTFA
+310 PVSTTPGTQLEFETGPSGPSSGSA
-323 AEPKADS
+323 AS
-330 TPDSAADSSA
+330 DSAASS
-340 SGTVE
+340 
-345 EEADQRLESLN
+345 EAGPPTDKRLESLN
-356 TLLAALDAAG
+356 TLLTALDSSELG
-366 MSADVTR
+366 ADVTR
-373 IEFADVDEMAFLYQ
+373 IEFEDPEQMAFLYQ
-387 DRISVWLGTLNELE
+387 GRISVLLGTLNELD
-401 YKLKLAKHVLLNE
+401 YKLRLAKYVLLNE
-414 DGKGCAATD
+414 DGKGCSPTD
-423 TGKLD
+423 TGMLD
-428 FTHISMSSTRKF
+428 LSHLSASSSRKF
-440 TFAQGEPELPSGYI
+440 RFAQGEPTLPSGWTA
-454 VPEPVEETPAEE
+454 PEEPAAPAEAEAENQPEEVSGTEPDTE
-466 GVTGE
+466 GAE
-471 TADGTAD
+471 AAPAEDPTA
-478 APTQIILGKGFEVAA
+478 AA
-493 DAEHF
+493 AE
-498 AFSIDGKHIAIDGGN
+498 
-513 NPISGDN
+513 
-520 YNISRTASDKSL
+520 
-532 FELTNGAS
+532 
-540 LKLTHLDIYGNADA
+540 
-554 HLAEVACIFVRASCK
+554 
-569 LTLGNGFELYSGN
+569 
-582 GNESGR
+582 
-588 QVHRRCGPDPRVL
+588 QQ

>member
-1 MQQDRNNSRRPSSSI
+1 MQQNQNNSRRPSNSI

-131 PQSGGRY
+131 PQSSGRY
-138 RPTEANLRSPARR
+138 RPTESNLRSPARR

-212 GGYSSAEILQARGVH
+212 GGYSSAEILQALGVH

-255 VERDYPGTVVVR
+255 VERDYPNTVVVR
-267 VTEAQPA
+267 TNAATAVY
-274 WAMQTSSGWLTLSGG
+274 AMQTSGGWLSLSAG
-289 LKILEKDSAQPAG
+289 LKILDKDSAQPD
-302 LPTLYGGE
+302 LIILCGGE
-310 PVSAEPGEQLTFA
+310 PVSTTPGTQLEFETGPSGASSGSA
-323 AEPKADS
+323 AS
-330 TPDSAADSSA
+330 DSAASS
-340 SGTVE
+340 
-345 EEADQRLESLN
+345 EAGPPTDKRLESLN
-356 TLLAALDAAG
+356 TLLTALDSSELG
-366 MSADVTR
+366 ADVTR
-373 IEFADVDEMAFLYQ
+373 IEFEDPEQMAFLYQ
-387 DRISVWLGTLNELE
+387 GRISVLLGTLNELD
-401 YKLKLAKHVLLNE
+401 YKLRLAKYVLLNE
-414 DGKGCAATD
+414 DGKGCSPTD
-423 TGKLD
+423 TGMLD
-428 FTHISMSSTRKF
+428 LSHLSASSSRKF
-440 TFAQGEPELPSGYI
+440 RFAQGEPTLPSGWTA
-454 VPEPVEETPAEE
+454 PEESAAPAEAEAESQPEEASGTEPDTE
-466 GVTGE
+466 GAE
-471 TADGTAD
+471 AAPAEDPTA
-478 APTQIILGKGFEVAA
+478 AA
-493 DAEHF
+493 AE
-498 AFSIDGKHIAIDGGN
+498 
-513 NPISGDN
+513 
-520 YNISRTASDKSL
+520 
-532 FELTNGAS
+532 
-540 LKLTHLDIYGNADA
+540 
-554 HLAEVACIFVRASCK
+554 
-569 LTLGNGFELYSGN
+569 
-582 GNESGR
+582 
-588 QVHRRCGPDPRVL
+588 QQ

>member
-16 QQNSARRQGKS
+16 QQNSAQRKGKP

-212 GGYSSAEILQARGVH
+212 GGYSSAEILQALGVR

-255 VERDYPGTVVVR
+255 VERDYPNTVVVR
-267 VTEAQPA
+267 TNAATAVY
-274 WAMQTSSGWLTLSGG
+274 AMQTSGGWLSLSAG
-289 LKILEKDSAQPAG
+289 LKILDQDSAQPD
-302 LPTLYGGE
+302 LIILCGGE
-310 PVSAEPGEQLTFA
+310 PVSTTPGTQLEFETGPSGPSSGSA
-323 AEPKADS
+323 AS
-330 TPDSAADSSA
+330 DSAASS
-340 SGTVE
+340 
-345 EEADQRLESLN
+345 EAGPPTDKRLESLN
-356 TLLAALDAAG
+356 TLLTALDSSELG
-366 MSADVTR
+366 ADVTR
-373 IEFADVDEMAFLYQ
+373 IEFEDPEQMAFLYQ
-387 DRISVWLGTLNELE
+387 GRISVLLGTLNELD
-401 YKLKLAKHVLLNE
+401 YKLRLAKYVLLNE
-414 DGKGCAATD
+414 DGKGCSPTD
-423 TGKLD
+423 TGMLD
-428 FTHISMSSTRKF
+428 LSHLSASSSRKF
-440 TFAQGEPELPSGYI
+440 RFAQGEPTLPSGWTA
-454 VPEPVEETPAEE
+454 PEEPAAPAEAEAESQPEEASGTEPDTE
-466 GVTGE
+466 GAE
-471 TADGTAD
+471 AAPAEDPTA
-478 APTQIILGKGFEVAA
+478 AA
-493 DAEHF
+493 AE
-498 AFSIDGKHIAIDGGN
+498 
-513 NPISGDN
+513 
-520 YNISRTASDKSL
+520 
-532 FELTNGAS
+532 
-540 LKLTHLDIYGNADA
+540 
-554 HLAEVACIFVRASCK
+554 
-569 LTLGNGFELYSGN
+569 
-582 GNESGR
+582 
-588 QVHRRCGPDPRVL
+588 QQ

>member
-1 MQQDRNNSRRPSSSI
+1 MQQDRNKSRRPSSSI

-124 NVQSARR
+124 N
-131 PQSGGRY
+131 GGRY

-212 GGYSSAEILQARGVH
+212 GGYSSAEILQALGVH

-255 VERDYPGTVVVR
+255 VERDYPNTVVVR
-267 VTEAQPA
+267 TNAATAVY
-274 WAMQTSSGWLTLSGG
+274 AMQTSSGWLSLSAG
-289 LKILEKDSAQPAG
+289 LKILDKDSAQPD
-302 LPTLYGGE
+302 LIILCGGE
-310 PVSAEPGEQLTFA
+310 PVSTTPGTQLEFETGPSGASSGSA
-323 AEPKADS
+323 AS
-330 TPDSAADSSA
+330 DSAASS
-340 SGTVE
+340 
-345 EEADQRLESLN
+345 EAGPPTDKRLESLN
-356 TLLAALDAAG
+356 TLLTALDSSELG
-366 MSADVTR
+366 ADVTR
-373 IEFADVDEMAFLYQ
+373 IEFEDPEQMAFLYQ
-387 DRISVWLGTLNELE
+387 GRISVLLGTLNELD
-401 YKLKLAKHVLLNE
+401 YKLRLAKYVLLNE
-414 DGKGCAATD
+414 DGKGCSPTD
-423 TGKLD
+423 TGMLD
-428 FTHISMSSTRKF
+428 LSHLSASSSRKF
-440 TFAQGEPELPSGYI
+440 RFAQGEPTLPSGWTA
-454 VPEPVEETPAEE
+454 PEEPAAPAEAEAENQPEEVSGTEPDTE
-466 GVTGE
+466 GAE
-471 TADGTAD
+471 AAPAEDPTA
-478 APTQIILGKGFEVAA
+478 AA
-493 DAEHF
+493 AE
-498 AFSIDGKHIAIDGGN
+498 
-513 NPISGDN
+513 
-520 YNISRTASDKSL
+520 
-532 FELTNGAS
+532 
-540 LKLTHLDIYGNADA
+540 
-554 HLAEVACIFVRASCK
+554 
-569 LTLGNGFELYSGN
+569 
-582 GNESGR
+582 
-588 QVHRRCGPDPRVL
+588 QQ

>member
-1 MQQDRNNSRRPSSSI
+1 MQQDRNKSRRPSSSI
-16 QQNSARRQGKS
+16 QQNSAQRNGKS

-151 EGRKKRRLTRAAVRR
+151 EGRKKRRLT
-166 RRAIRRLTALALLL
+166 ALALLL

-191 TMLFKINTLEVAVD
+191 TMLFKINTLQVAVD

-212 GGYSSAEILQARGVH
+212 GGYSSAEILQALGVH

-255 VERDYPGTVVVR
+255 VERDYPNTVVVR
-267 VTEAQPA
+267 TNAATAVY
-274 WAMQTSSGWLTLSGG
+274 AMQTSSGWLSLSAG
-289 LKILEKDSAQPAG
+289 LKILDKDSAQPD
-302 LPTLYGGE
+302 LIILCGGE
-310 PVSAEPGEQLTFA
+310 PVSTTPGTQLEFETGTSDASSGSA
-323 AEPKADS
+323 AS
-330 TPDSAADSSA
+330 DSAASS
-340 SGTVE
+340 
-345 EEADQRLESLN
+345 EAGPPTDKRLESLN
-356 TLLAALDAAG
+356 TLLTALDSSELG
-366 MSADVTR
+366 ADVTR
-373 IEFADVDEMAFLYQ
+373 IEFEDPEQMAFLYQ
-387 DRISVWLGTLNELE
+387 GRISVLLGTLNELD
-401 YKLKLAKHVLLNE
+401 YKLRLAKYVLLNE
-414 DGKGCAATD
+414 DGKGCSPTD
-423 TGKLD
+423 TGMLD
-428 FTHISMSSTRKF
+428 LSHLSASSSRKF
-440 TFAQGEPELPSGYI
+440 RFAQGEPTLPSGWTA
-454 VPEPVEETPAEE
+454 PEEPAAPAEAEAESQPEEASGTEPDTE
-466 GVTGE
+466 GAE
-471 TADGTAD
+471 AAPAEDPTA
-478 APTQIILGKGFEVAA
+478 AA
-493 DAEHF
+493 AE
-498 AFSIDGKHIAIDGGN
+498 
-513 NPISGDN
+513 
-520 YNISRTASDKSL
+520 
-532 FELTNGAS
+532 
-540 LKLTHLDIYGNADA
+540 
-554 HLAEVACIFVRASCK
+554 
-569 LTLGNGFELYSGN
+569 
-582 GNESGR
+582 
-588 QVHRRCGPDPRVL
+588 QQ

>member
-1 MQQDRNNSRRPSSSI
+1 MQQDRNKSRRPSSSI
-16 QQNSARRQGKS
+16 QQNSAQRKGKP

-101 RPRQNTTAY
+101 RSRQNTTAY

-212 GGYSSAEILQARGVH
+212 GGYSSAEILQALGVH

-237 AEKAAALE
+237 TEKAAALE

-255 VERDYPGTVVVR
+255 VERDYPNTVVVR
-267 VTEAQPA
+267 TNAATAVY
-274 WAMQTSSGWLTLSGG
+274 AMQTSSGWLSLSAG
-289 LKILEKDSAQPAG
+289 LKILDKDSAQPD
-302 LPTLYGGE
+302 LIILCGGE
-310 PVSAEPGEQLTFA
+310 PVSTTPGTQLEFETGPSGASSGSA
-323 AEPKADS
+323 AS
-330 TPDSAADSSA
+330 DSAASS
-340 SGTVE
+340 
-345 EEADQRLESLN
+345 EAGPPTDKRLESLN
-356 TLLAALDAAG
+356 TLLTALDSSELG
-366 MSADVTR
+366 ADVTR
-373 IEFADVDEMAFLYQ
+373 IEFEDPEQMAFLYQ
-387 DRISVWLGTLNELE
+387 GRISVLLGTLNELD
-401 YKLKLAKHVLLNE
+401 YKLRLAKYVLLNE
-414 DGKGCAATD
+414 DGKGCSPTD
-423 TGKLD
+423 TGMLD
-428 FTHISMSSTRKF
+428 LSHLSASSSRKF
-440 TFAQGEPELPSGYI
+440 RFAQGEPTLPSGWTA
-454 VPEPVEETPAEE
+454 PEEPAAPAEAEAENQPEEASGTEPDTE
-466 GVTGE
+466 GAE
-471 TADGTAD
+471 AAPAEDPTA
-478 APTQIILGKGFEVAA
+478 AA
-493 DAEHF
+493 AE
-498 AFSIDGKHIAIDGGN
+498 
-513 NPISGDN
+513 
-520 YNISRTASDKSL
+520 
-532 FELTNGAS
+532 
-540 LKLTHLDIYGNADA
+540 
-554 HLAEVACIFVRASCK
+554 
-569 LTLGNGFELYSGN
+569 
-582 GNESGR
+582 
-588 QVHRRCGPDPRVL
+588 QQ

>member
-16 QQNSARRQGKS
+16 QQNSARRQGKP

-41 QNRRRTQGYQ
+41 QDRRRTQGYQ

-212 GGYSSAEILQARGVH
+212 GGYSSAEILQALGVH

-255 VERDYPGTVVVR
+255 VERDYPNTVVVR
-267 VTEAQPA
+267 TNAATAVY
-274 WAMQTSSGWLTLSGG
+274 AMQTSGGWLSLSAG
-289 LKILEKDSAQPAG
+289 LKILDQDSAQPD
-302 LPTLYGGE
+302 LIILYGGE
-310 PVSAEPGEQLTFA
+310 PVSTTPGTQLEFETGPSGPSSGSA
-323 AEPKADS
+323 AS
-330 TPDSAADSSA
+330 DSAASS
-340 SGTVE
+340 
-345 EEADQRLESLN
+345 EAGPPTDKRLESLN
-356 TLLAALDAAG
+356 TLLTALDSSELG
-366 MSADVTR
+366 ADVTR
-373 IEFADVDEMAFLYQ
+373 IEFEDPEQMAFLYQ
-387 DRISVWLGTLNELE
+387 GRISVLLGTLNELD
-401 YKLKLAKHVLLNE
+401 YKLRLAKYVLLNE
-414 DGKGCAATD
+414 DGKGCSPTD
-423 TGKLD
+423 TGMLD
-428 FTHISMSSTRKF
+428 LSHLSASSSRKF
-440 TFAQGEPELPSGYI
+440 RFAQGEPTLPSGWTA
-454 VPEPVEETPAEE
+454 PEEPAAPAEAEAENQPEEAPGTEPDTE
-466 GVTGE
+466 GAE
-471 TADGTAD
+471 AAPAEDPTA
-478 APTQIILGKGFEVAA
+478 AA
-493 DAEHF
+493 AE
-498 AFSIDGKHIAIDGGN
+498 
-513 NPISGDN
+513 
-520 YNISRTASDKSL
+520 
-532 FELTNGAS
+532 
-540 LKLTHLDIYGNADA
+540 
-554 HLAEVACIFVRASCK
+554 
-569 LTLGNGFELYSGN
+569 
-582 GNESGR
+582 
-588 QVHRRCGPDPRVL
+588 QQ

>member
-1 MQQDRNNSRRPSSSI
+1 MQQDRNKSRRPSSSI
-16 QQNSARRQGKS
+16 QQNSARRQGKP

-41 QNRRRTQGYQ
+41 QDRRRTQGYQ

-116 PRNGQRPQ
+116 PRNGQRP
-124 NVQSARR
+124 QSARR

-212 GGYSSAEILQARGVH
+212 GGYSSAEILQALGVH

-255 VERDYPGTVVVR
+255 VERDYPNTVVVR
-267 VTEAQPA
+267 TNAATAVY
-274 WAMQTSSGWLTLSGG
+274 AMQTSGGWLSLSAG
-289 LKILEKDSAQPAG
+289 LKILDQDSAQPD
-302 LPTLYGGE
+302 LIVLCGGE
-310 PVSAEPGEQLTFA
+310 PVSTTPGTQLEFETGPSGPSSGSA
-323 AEPKADS
+323 AS
-330 TPDSAADSSA
+330 DSAASS
-340 SGTVE
+340 
-345 EEADQRLESLN
+345 EAGPPTDKRLESLN
-356 TLLAALDAAG
+356 TLLTALDSSELG
-366 MSADVTR
+366 ADVTR
-373 IEFADVDEMAFLYQ
+373 IEFEDPEQMAFLYQ
-387 DRISVWLGTLNELE
+387 GRISVLLGTLNELD
-401 YKLKLAKHVLLNE
+401 YKLRLAKYVLLNE
-414 DGKGCAATD
+414 DGKGCSPTD
-423 TGKLD
+423 TGMLD
-428 FTHISMSSTRKF
+428 LSHLSASSSRKF
-440 TFAQGEPELPSGYI
+440 RFAQGEPTLPSGWTA
-454 VPEPVEETPAEE
+454 PEEPAAPAEAEAESQPEEAPGTELDTE
-466 GVTGE
+466 GAE
-471 TADGTAD
+471 AAPAEDPTA
-478 APTQIILGKGFEVAA
+478 AA
-493 DAEHF
+493 AE
-498 AFSIDGKHIAIDGGN
+498 
-513 NPISGDN
+513 
-520 YNISRTASDKSL
+520 
-532 FELTNGAS
+532 
-540 LKLTHLDIYGNADA
+540 
-554 HLAEVACIFVRASCK
+554 
-569 LTLGNGFELYSGN
+569 
-582 GNESGR
+582 
-588 QVHRRCGPDPRVL
+588 QQ